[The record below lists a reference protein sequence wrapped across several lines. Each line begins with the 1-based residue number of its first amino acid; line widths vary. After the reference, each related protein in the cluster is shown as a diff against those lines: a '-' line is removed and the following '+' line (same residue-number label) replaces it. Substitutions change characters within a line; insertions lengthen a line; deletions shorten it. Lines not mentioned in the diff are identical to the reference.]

1 MKILVIGAGN
11 MGAWFVESLC
21 LEHDV
26 AVYDTN
32 RQKLRYFFNTHRFVS
47 FEQINAFEPVL
58 VINAVSL
65 QHTVAAFNDVL
76 PYLPDNCI
84 ISDITSVKTNL
95 HEYYR
100 NAGRRF
106 VSTHPMFGPTFASL
120 KELSLHSAVII
131 AESDP
136 EGKRFFRDFY
146 ASLNLNIYEYSF
158 QQHDQTMA
166 YSLSVP
172 FTSTLVFA
180 ACMKYQEAPGTT
192 FRKHLGI
199 AEGLLS
205 ENDYLLSEILL
216 NPHTLPQIERIHE
229 KLSELMQMIKQ
240 KDTKAIHEFVGEL
253 RKNLLTGEKS
263 K

>member
-26 AVYDTN
+26 AVYDTDK
-32 RQKLRYFFNTHRFVS
+32 RKLRYFFNTHRFVS
-47 FEQINAFEPVL
+47 FDQISAFSPEL

-65 QHTVAAFNDVL
+65 QHTFMAFNDVL
-76 PYLPDNCI
+76 PYLPGDCV
-84 ISDITSVKTNL
+84 ISDITSVKNGL
-95 HEYYR
+95 YDYYQ
-100 NAGRRF
+100 NTGRRF
-106 VSTHPMFGPTFASL
+106 VSTHPMFGPTFSSL
-120 KELSLHSAVII
+120 KELSSQSAVII

-136 EGKRFFRDFY
+136 EGKQFFWDFY
-146 ASLNLNIYEYSF
+146 ASLQLNIYEYSF
-158 QQHDQTMA
+158 EQHDETMA

-172 FTSTLVFA
+172 FTSTMIFA

-192 FRKHLGI
+192 FKKHLAI

-229 KLSELMQMIKQ
+229 KLSGLMKMVRK
-240 KDTKAIHEFVGEL
+240 KDTKALHEFVGEL
-253 RKNLLTGEKS
+253 RRNIQK
-263 K
+263 

>member
-21 LEHDV
+21 LEHEV
-26 AVYDTN
+26 AVYDTDK
-32 RQKLRYFFNTHRFVS
+32 RKLRYFFNTHRFVS
-47 FEQINAFEPVL
+47 FDQICAFSPEL

-65 QHTVAAFNDVL
+65 QHTFTAFNDAL
-76 PYLPDNCI
+76 PYLPDDCI
-84 ISDITSVKTNL
+84 ISDITSVKNGL
-95 HEYYR
+95 YEYYR
-100 NAGRRF
+100 NVGRRF

-120 KELSLHSAVII
+120 KEMSSQSAVII

-136 EGKRFFRDFY
+136 EGKQFFRDFY
-146 ASLNLNIYEYSF
+146 ASLQLNIYEYSF
-158 QQHDQTMA
+158 EQHDETMA

-172 FTSTLVFA
+172 FTSTMVFA

-192 FRKHLGI
+192 FKKHLAI

-229 KLSELMQMIKQ
+229 KLSGLMEMVK
-240 KDTKAIHEFVGEL
+240 KKNTKALHEFVEEL
-253 RKNLLTGEKS
+253 RRNIQK
-263 K
+263 